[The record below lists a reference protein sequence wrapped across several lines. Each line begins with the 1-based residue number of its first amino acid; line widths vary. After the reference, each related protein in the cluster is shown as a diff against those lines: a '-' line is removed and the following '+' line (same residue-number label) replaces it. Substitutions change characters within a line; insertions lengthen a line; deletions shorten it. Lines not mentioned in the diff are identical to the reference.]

1 MNPIVGY
8 RDYMMR
14 AGRIRERMTRAE
26 FWPYFLFNLLLM
38 FLFEVYIRPY
48 AFELNSF
55 FDTLVF
61 GLVLVFTLGP
71 IIQRVNDANLR
82 KRFLLC
88 LLIPY
93 GGITIVALMCLQKSY
108 PGTTEFGPCRT

>member
-1 MNPIVGY
+1 MNPIEGY
-8 RDYMMR
+8 RNYMMR

-26 FWPYFLFNLLLM
+26 FWPSFLFNLLLM
-38 FLFEVYIRPY
+38 FLFEVYIRPH
-48 AFELNSF
+48 AFALNSF
-55 FDTLVF
+55 FDAVVF

-93 GGITIVALMCLQKSY
+93 GGIAIVGYMLIQKSY
-108 PGTTEFGPCRT
+108 PATTEYGPCRA